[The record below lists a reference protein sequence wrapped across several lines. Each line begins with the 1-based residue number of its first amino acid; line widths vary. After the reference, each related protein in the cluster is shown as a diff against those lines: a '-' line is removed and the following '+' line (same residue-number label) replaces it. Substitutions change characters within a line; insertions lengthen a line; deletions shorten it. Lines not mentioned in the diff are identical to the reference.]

1 MTDSPVLAI
10 RRITLTGFR
19 NYAALRL
26 ETPARLVALAGPN
39 GAGKTNILEAISLLA
54 PGRGLRGAAFEELPR
69 QGGAPNWAIAAE
81 VDTEAGPVAIGTGW
95 SGQSEAGDGG
105 GRLVVM
111 DGVVQK
117 SLGALAA
124 AMRLIWLTP
133 AQDRLFAG
141 PASERRR
148 FLDRLVAAFDP
159 EHAAR
164 VGIFEKLMRERNL
177 LLEELRPDPAWLSS
191 LEAQMAEAAVAISA
205 ARLVGLDALKTHLDE
220 ARGESSF
227 PWAEVSAGGEI
238 EARLAEKPAVQVEDE
253 YRKILGD
260 SRGLDR
266 AAGRTLRGPHRTD
279 LDVQHGPRQMPAGQC
294 STGEQKAL
302 LIGLVLAQ
310 ARAVRA
316 GTGVA
321 PILLL
326 DEVAAHLDRAR
337 RRGLLEAL
345 AALGSQSWMTGTD
358 AQLFEAIGATGAVFH
373 VEDGQVREAV
383 GE

>member
-26 ETPARLVALAGPN
+26 ETPVRLVALAGPN

-81 VDTEAGPVAIGTGW
+81 VDTEAGAAAIGTGW
-95 SGQSEAGDGG
+95 SGQSEAGDGA

-164 VGIFEKLMRERNL
+164 VGIFEKLMRERNP

-191 LEAQMAEAAVAISA
+191 LEAQMAEPAFYADPAA
-205 ARLVGLDALKTHLDE
+205 ARAATDEHQSLMWTVGDL
-220 ARGESSF
+220 
-227 PWAEVSAGGEI
+227 
-238 EARLAEKPAVQVEDE
+238 
-253 YRKILGD
+253 LGQWEM
-260 SRGLDR
+260 L
-266 AAGRTLRGPHRTD
+266 TT
-279 LDVQHGPRQMPAGQC
+279 
-294 STGEQKAL
+294 E
-302 LIGLVLAQ
+302 
-310 ARAVRA
+310 
-316 GTGVA
+316 
-321 PILLL
+321 
-326 DEVAAHLDRAR
+326 
-337 RRGLLEAL
+337 LEAS
-345 AALGSQSWMTGTD
+345 AD
-358 AQLFEAIGATGAVFH
+358 PVP
-373 VEDGQVREAV
+373 R
-383 GE
+383 